1 MRPENQH
8 RPFSR
13 IAVISALIVIV
24 FVVTYQPF
32 LAAELVSKKY
42 QFKKDTWLELGA
54 SVKSITLKSIKFNM
68 PSSVKGKY
76 LSISESAK
84 AEVVVENKSDQ
95 NQQVGVAVA
104 LFDSA
109 GNLVGVGSGGS
120 KMFFKVKAGSAS
132 DFTIS
137 FSYVTEMIE
146 DASSFQIT
154 LELR

>member
-1 MRPENQH
+1 MKFENQH
-8 RPFSR
+8 GTWPK
-13 IAVISALIVIV
+13 IAVISALVIAMLV
-24 FVVTYQPF
+24 FTCQHF
-32 LAAELVSKKY
+32 LAAEFVSKKY
-42 QFKKDTWLELGA
+42 QFKKDAWLELGA
-54 SVKSITLKSIKFNM
+54 SVKSIVLKSIKFDM
-68 PSSVKGKY
+68 PSHVKGKY

-84 AEVVVENKSDQ
+84 AEVIVENRSDQ
-95 NQQVGVAVA
+95 NQQVGIAIA

-120 KMFFKVKAGSAS
+120 KMFFKVKAGSTN